1 MDRSHKMKL
10 KSINI
15 VATEIVDEE
24 TQEVTEQK
32 IVQVLW
38 KKQLFDEDGNVAS
51 ESNHRGSY
59 MKEDKERFLS
69 EVEGAETYIAVLG
82 W

>member
-1 MDRSHKMKL
+1 MKL

-15 VATEIVDEE
+15 VTAEITDEE
-24 TQEVTEQK
+24 TQETTEQK
-32 IVQVLW
+32 IAEVLW

-59 MKEDKERFLS
+59 TQEEKERFLA
-69 EVEGAETYIAVLG
+69 EIEGAEAYVPALG

>member
-1 MDRSHKMKL
+1 MKL

-15 VATEIVDEE
+15 VATEIIDEE

-32 IVQVLW
+32 VAEVLW

-59 MKEDKERFLS
+59 MQGDKERFLA
-69 EVEGAETYIAVLG
+69 EVEGAEAYIAALG